1 MASSTRITS
10 ILSNKWVGQTD
21 SQLDS
26 AVLEMATD
34 IHKRAVIL
42 APVESGNLRNSGKVE
57 RVKNAQYRISFGG
70 GIVKYAK
77 RRHYENKKN
86 PQTLGYLAKAGE
98 SVGRSKL
105 DKYVKG
111 TQV

>member
-10 ILSNKWVGQTD
+10 ILSSKWVGQTD

-26 AVLEMATD
+26 SVLEMATD

-86 PQTLGYLAKAGE
+86 PQTIGYLSKSGE
-98 SVGRSKL
+98 SVGRSNL
-105 DKYVKG
+105 NKYIRG
-111 TQV
+111 A